1 MKKFFR
7 YGAVAMVALLLSVV
21 AAGCSKSPVDQMISQ
36 IDKATAA
43 VKSADSEAE
52 LQNAFKDIEA
62 PAEGIDKDY
71 KLTEEDKEAL
81 KKSFG
86 ELFEAMGKKAEEL
99 TGQENA
105 SMGVAIISAII
116 DGAIDKSETA
126 GDLEANMQSLGNM

>member
-7 YGAVAMVALLLSVV
+7 YGAMAMVAVLLAVV
-21 AAGCSKSPVDQMISQ
+21 AAGCSKSPVDQMIGQ

-52 LQNAFKDIEA
+52 LQNVFKDIDDSSE
-62 PAEGIDKDY
+62 EIDKDY

-86 ELFEAMGKKAEEL
+86 ELFDAMGEKAEEL

-105 SMGVAIISAII
+105 SMGVLILNSIIG
-116 DGAIDKSETA
+116 GAIDKSETV
-126 GDLEANMQSLGNM
+126 GDLETTIQGMSNM